1 MKAVYI
7 TDLHEEIA
15 KELIKRLRRSPQSA
29 MMSYGELCKLVGNK
43 IDPRNIANYI
53 GDLSVWCH
61 KIGAPMISS
70 LIYNQASNMPGKGF
84 FRLYS
89 DLYDRNVKKEDEE
102 RVFVDEV
109 NKVLHYRKWD
119 RLEKYLGL

>member
-1 MKAVYI
+1 
-7 TDLHEEIA
+7 
-15 KELIKRLRRSPQSA
+15 
-29 MMSYGELCKLVGNK
+29 MSYGELCKLVGNK

-53 GDLSVWCH
+53 GDLFVWCH
-61 KIGAPMISS
+61 KIGAPMISA
-70 LIYNQASNMPGKGF
+70 LIYNQGSNMPGKGF

-102 RVFVDEV
+102 KVFVDEV